1 MAGEDHG
8 KAEGRVNHTMPHRQ
22 VSNQFN
28 RGRVNI
34 TMTDIRDSSKEL
46 ELRLRKL
53 ALRFGYVID
62 GDEELHS
69 GETKNKM
76 GRTERENGQDV
87 TRG

>member
-62 GDEELHS
+62 GDEELDS
-69 GETKNKM
+69 GEKKSKMGRKQGKM
-76 GRTERENGQDV
+76 GRT
-87 TRG
+87 